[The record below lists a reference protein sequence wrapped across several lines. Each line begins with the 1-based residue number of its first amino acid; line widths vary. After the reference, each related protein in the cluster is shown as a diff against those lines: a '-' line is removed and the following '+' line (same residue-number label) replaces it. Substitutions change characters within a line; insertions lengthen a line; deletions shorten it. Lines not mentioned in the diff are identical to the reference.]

1 MRRYPNLCG
10 DLSADSGANAV
21 MRDPD
26 FGYAFLEEF
35 QDRLFFGT
43 DICDPRNITNPMLKL
58 SAFLDDAMLSGKISY
73 AAYEKISRGNAL
85 NLLEK

>member
-1 MRRYPNLCG
+1 
-10 DLSADSGANAV
+10 

-58 SAFLDDAMLSGKISY
+58 SAFLDGAMLSGKISY